1 MARSS
6 NLLRRFRLMAVPGK
20 AGIAGVPVDH
30 AAELR
35 QELAPVFA
43 ALRATESRA
52 SDIVSR
58 ATGEGESRKANAALE
73 AKHILHEASQAE
85 PAARAAAATAAESEA
100 TAAGFELRDSADKE
114 VERINREATMKIAP
128 VVDELVRRVLSSGV
142 ASRTSP

>member
-1 MARSS
+1 
-6 NLLRRFRLMAVPGK
+6 MAVPGK

-30 AAELR
+30 VAELHH
-35 QELAPVFA
+35 ELAPVFA

-58 ATGEGESRKANAALE
+58 ATAEGESRKANAALE
-73 AKHILHEASQAE
+73 AQHILREASQAE

-100 TAAGFELRDSADKE
+100 TAAGFELRGTADKE
-114 VERINREATMKIAP
+114 VERINREATMKIEP

>member
-1 MARSS
+1 
-6 NLLRRFRLMAVPGK
+6 MAVPGK

-43 ALRATESRA
+43 SLRATESRA

-58 ATGEGESRKANAALE
+58 ATAEGESRKANVALE
-73 AKHILHEASQAE
+73 AQHILHEASQAE

-100 TAAGFELRDSADKE
+100 TAEGFELRGSADKE